1 MIDLNIVIPIASSG
15 IVGAIIGSKIST
27 ELNVFLLKKFFGFFL
42 GAIAISEIYL
52 LIKENRISKKT
63 NNKNRY

>member
-27 ELNVFLLKKFFGFFL
+27 ELNVFLLKKFFRFFL
-42 GAIAISEIYL
+42 GC
-52 LIKENRISKKT
+52 NC
-63 NNKNRY
+63 NKRNIFINKRE